1 MPEAKLD
8 AVRLPRTQQQRRDE
22 TRRAL
27 LDAAVESLIEVGFAR
42 TTTLEV
48 QRRADVSRGALLHHF
63 PSKAELLVAAV
74 DHLAEM
80 RARELKA
87 FASQLPAE
95 GAEAPMERV
104 SRTRARPGTPD
115 AQADRADGGR
125 GEAQPAAGGDARTG
139 VVLGLLWQCF
149 SGTFFQVAMEL
160 RTAARTDP
168 ELRRVLTIA
177 ERSLRDRIV
186 AQSRTLFGKAVAEHP
201 GLERAID
208 LTLQLMIGAA
218 MTSVL
223 HGDTS
228 RLDDLIDDW
237 KALFP
242 LVLSR
247 AGSIDSGP
255 KRSRDRNHLTARPPS
270 RGHTRAARPRP
281 NSSGEAPDSE
291 NASRRKA
298 SDE

>member
-1 MPEAKLD
+1 MPQAKLD
-8 AVRLPRTQQQRRDE
+8 PVRVPRTQQQRREE

-87 FASQLPAE
+87 FASQLPPE
-95 GAEAPMERV
+95 GTE
-104 SRTRARPGTPD
+104 
-115 AQADRADGGR
+115 
-125 GEAQPAAGGDARTG
+125 PAAAAVARSGAGEPAPGGDARTG
-139 VVLGLLWQCF
+139 AVLDLLWQCF
-149 SGTFFQVAMEL
+149 SGTFFKVSMEL

-168 ELRRVLTIA
+168 ELRRVLTVA
-177 ERSLRDRIV
+177 ERSLRERIG
-186 AQSRTLFGKAVAEHP
+186 AQSRTLFGRAVAEHP
-201 GLERAID
+201 GLERALD

-218 MTSVL
+218 MSSVL
-223 HGDTS
+223 HGDNA
-228 RLDDLIDDW
+228 RLDELIQDW

-242 LVLSR
+242 VVLTS
-247 AGSIDSGP
+247 AGSAGASEGRKLKG
-255 KRSRDRNHLTARPPS
+255 KR
-270 RGHTRAARPRP
+270 
-281 NSSGEAPDSE
+281 
-291 NASRRKA
+291 
-298 SDE
+298 

>member
-1 MPEAKLD
+1 MPEARLD
-8 AVRLPRTQQQRRDE
+8 PTRTPRTQQQRREE

-27 LDAAVESLIEVGFAR
+27 LDAAVQSLIEVGFAR

-80 RARELKA
+80 RAREMKA
-87 FASQLPAE
+87 FASQLPPERAE
-95 GAEAPMERV
+95 REPAEHGDPAP
-104 SRTRARPGTPD
+104 
-115 AQADRADGGR
+115 
-125 GEAQPAAGGDARTG
+125 GGDPRTG
-139 VVLGLLWQCF
+139 AVLDLLWQCF
-149 SGTFFQVAMEL
+149 SGTFFKVSMEL

-168 ELRRVLTIA
+168 ELRRVLTVA

-186 AQSRTLFGKAVAEHP
+186 AQSRTLFGRAVADHP
-201 GLERAID
+201 GLERALD

-223 HGDTS
+223 HGQSTQ
-228 RLDDLIDDW
+228 LDELIDDW

-242 LVLSR
+242 LVLASASAR
-247 AGSIDSGP
+247 GQAGPPGAPGELTDRKKLKG
-255 KRSRDRNHLTARPPS
+255 KR
-270 RGHTRAARPRP
+270 
-281 NSSGEAPDSE
+281 
-291 NASRRKA
+291 
-298 SDE
+298 

>member
-8 AVRLPRTQQQRRDE
+8 TVRAPRTQQQRREE

-48 QRRADVSRGALLHHF
+48 QRRAAVSRGALLHHF

-80 RARELKA
+80 RAREMKA
-87 FASQLPAE
+87 FASQLPPERAE
-95 GAEAPMERV
+95 RAERAEA
-104 SRTRARPGTPD
+104 A
-115 AQADRADGGR
+115 
-125 GEAQPAAGGDARTG
+125 PASGDPAPGGDARSDA
-139 VVLGLLWQCF
+139 VLGLLWQCF
-149 SGTFFQVAMEL
+149 SGTFFKVSMEL

-168 ELRRVLTIA
+168 ELRRVLTDA
-177 ERSLRDRIV
+177 ERRLRDRIV
-186 AQSRTLFGKAVAEHP
+186 AQSRTLFGRAVAEHP
-201 GLERAID
+201 GLERALD

-223 HGDTS
+223 HGEVS
-228 RLDDLIDDW
+228 RVDELIDDW

-242 LVLSR
+242 LVLASG
-247 AGSIDSGP
+247 AGGAGGAGQAVTERKKLKG
-255 KRSRDRNHLTARPPS
+255 KR
-270 RGHTRAARPRP
+270 
-281 NSSGEAPDSE
+281 
-291 NASRRKA
+291 
-298 SDE
+298 

>member
-1 MPEAKLD
+1 MPEARLD
-8 AVRLPRTQQQRRDE
+8 PTRGPRTQQQRREE

-27 LDAAVESLIEVGFAR
+27 LDAAVQSLIEVGFAR

-80 RARELKA
+80 RAREMKA
-87 FASQLPAE
+87 FASQLPPERPPSPASA
-95 GAEAPMERV
+95 GA
-104 SRTRARPGTPD
+104 
-115 AQADRADGGR
+115 
-125 GEAQPAAGGDARTG
+125 GEASGAGEPVAAGSDPRTG
-139 VVLGLLWQCF
+139 AVLDLLWQCF
-149 SGTFFQVAMEL
+149 SGTFFKVSMEL

-168 ELRRVLTIA
+168 ELRRVLTVA

-186 AQSRTLFGKAVAEHP
+186 AQSRTLFGREVAEHA
-201 GLERAID
+201 GLERALD

-223 HGDTS
+223 HESS
-228 RLDDLIDDW
+228 RLDELIDDW

-242 LVLSR
+242 LVLAN
-247 AGSIDSGP
+247 AGGAAGP
-255 KRSRDRNHLTARPPS
+255 PGAPSDVTDRKKLKGKR
-270 RGHTRAARPRP
+270 
-281 NSSGEAPDSE
+281 
-291 NASRRKA
+291 
-298 SDE
+298 

>member
-1 MPEAKLD
+1 MPEVKPEPT
-8 AVRLPRTQQQRRDE
+8 RPPRTQQQRRDE

-48 QRRADVSRGALLHHF
+48 QRRAEVSRGALLHHF

-80 RARELKA
+80 RAKELKA
-87 FASQLPAE
+87 FAALLP
-95 GAEAPMERV
+95 
-104 SRTRARPGTPD
+104 
-115 AQADRADGGR
+115 
-125 GEAQPAAGGDARTG
+125 DARTDAKARTD

-168 ELRRVLTIA
+168 ELRGVLTTA
-177 ERSLRDRIV
+177 ERSLRDRII
-186 AQSRTLFGKAVAEHP
+186 AQSRTLFSKDVSEHP
-201 GLERAID
+201 GFERAID

-218 MTSVL
+218 MTAVL
-223 HGDTS
+223 HGDDS
-228 RLDDLIDDW
+228 RIADLIEDW

-242 LVLSR
+242 ALLAN
-247 AGSIDSGP
+247 AGVATKK
-255 KRSRDRNHLTARPPS
+255 KR
-270 RGHTRAARPRP
+270 GTR
-281 NSSGEAPDSE
+281 
-291 NASRRKA
+291 
-298 SDE
+298 

>member
-8 AVRLPRTQQQRRDE
+8 TVRAPRTQQQRREE

-48 QRRADVSRGALLHHF
+48 QRRAAVSRGALLHHF

-80 RARELKA
+80 RAREMKA
-87 FASQLPAE
+87 FASQLPPE
-95 GAEAPMERV
+95 RAEAP
-104 SRTRARPGTPD
+104 
-115 AQADRADGGR
+115 
-125 GEAQPAAGGDARTG
+125 PASGDPPPGGDARSDA
-139 VVLGLLWQCF
+139 VLGLLWQCF
-149 SGTFFQVAMEL
+149 SGTFFKVSMEL

-168 ELRRVLTIA
+168 ELRRVLTDA
-177 ERSLRDRIV
+177 ERRLRDRIV
-186 AQSRTLFGKAVAEHP
+186 AQSRTLFGRAVAEHP
-201 GLERAID
+201 GLERALD

-223 HGDTS
+223 HGEVS
-228 RLDDLIDDW
+228 RVDELIDDW

-242 LVLSR
+242 LVLASG
-247 AGSIDSGP
+247 AGGAGGAGQAVTERKKLKG
-255 KRSRDRNHLTARPPS
+255 KR
-270 RGHTRAARPRP
+270 
-281 NSSGEAPDSE
+281 
-291 NASRRKA
+291 
-298 SDE
+298 

>member
-1 MPEAKLD
+1 MPQTKLD
-8 AVRLPRTQQQRRDE
+8 PVRPARTQQQRREE

-48 QRRADVSRGALLHHF
+48 QRRAGVSRGALLHHF

-80 RARELKA
+80 RARELKT
-87 FASQLPAE
+87 FAAQLPPDR
-95 GAEAPMERV
+95 GAGAPGG
-104 SRTRARPGTPD
+104 APGS
-115 AQADRADGGR
+115 
-125 GEAQPAAGGDARTG
+125 DARSH

-168 ELRRVLTIA
+168 ELRHVLTIA

-186 AQSRTLFGKAVAEHP
+186 AQSRTLFGRAVADHP
-201 GLERAID
+201 NLPRALD

-218 MTSVL
+218 MTAVL
-223 HGDTS
+223 HGDAPG
-228 RLDDLIDDW
+228 LDDLIDDW

-242 LVLSR
+242 LVL
-247 AGSIDSGP
+247 AGPRGSPEPRTVKG
-255 KRSRDRNHLTARPPS
+255 KR
-270 RGHTRAARPRP
+270 
-281 NSSGEAPDSE
+281 
-291 NASRRKA
+291 
-298 SDE
+298 

>member
-1 MPEAKLD
+1 MPAPKLD
-8 AVRLPRTQQQRRDE
+8 SGRLPRTQQQRREE

-80 RARELKA
+80 RAKEMKA
-87 FASQLPAE
+87 FASQLPPERPAE
-95 GAEAPMERV
+95 
-104 SRTRARPGTPD
+104 RAADAPD
-115 AQADRADGGR
+115 APDAPGS
-125 GEAQPAAGGDARTG
+125 DARTDA
-139 VVLGLLWQCF
+139 VLGLLWQCF
-149 SGTFFQVAMEL
+149 SGTFFQVSMEL

-168 ELRRVLTIA
+168 ELRGVLILA

-186 AQSRTLFGKAVAEHP
+186 AQSRSLFGRAVAEHP
-201 GLERAID
+201 GLERTLD

-218 MTSVL
+218 MSSVL
-223 HGDTS
+223 HGETS
-228 RLDDLIDDW
+228 GLDVLIDDW

-242 LVLSR
+242 VVLAS
-247 AGSIDSGP
+247 AGGAATP
-255 KRSRDRNHLTARPPS
+255 ERKKLKGKR
-270 RGHTRAARPRP
+270 
-281 NSSGEAPDSE
+281 
-291 NASRRKA
+291 
-298 SDE
+298 

>member
-8 AVRLPRTQQQRRDE
+8 PARGPRTQQQRREE

-80 RARELKA
+80 RAKEMKA
-87 FASQLPAE
+87 FASQLPPDPSAT
-95 GAEAPMERV
+95 ERV
-104 SRTRARPGTPD
+104 EPGERAEQAERAERAERTWRPGS
-115 AQADRADGGR
+115 
-125 GEAQPAAGGDARTG
+125 GGDAAVGGPPLGSDARTDA
-139 VVLGLLWQCF
+139 VLGLLWQCF
-149 SGTFFQVAMEL
+149 SGTFFKVSMEL

-168 ELRRVLTIA
+168 ELRRVLTVA
-177 ERSLRDRIV
+177 ERSLRDKIL
-186 AQSRTLFGKAVAEHP
+186 AQSRTLFGRAVAEHP
-201 GLERAID
+201 GLERALD

-223 HGDTS
+223 HGETS
-228 RLDDLIDDW
+228 RADVLIDDW

-242 LVLSR
+242 LVMANVAQGAA
-247 AGSIDSGP
+247 AGAAGAGDASSAGTDRKKLKG
-255 KRSRDRNHLTARPPS
+255 KR
-270 RGHTRAARPRP
+270 
-281 NSSGEAPDSE
+281 
-291 NASRRKA
+291 
-298 SDE
+298 